1 MKQILQ
7 NSLNIGMKINVN
19 QEIQKLIEL
28 VFCENDK
35 IFY

>member
-1 MKQILQ
+1 
-7 NSLNIGMKINVN
+7 MKINVN